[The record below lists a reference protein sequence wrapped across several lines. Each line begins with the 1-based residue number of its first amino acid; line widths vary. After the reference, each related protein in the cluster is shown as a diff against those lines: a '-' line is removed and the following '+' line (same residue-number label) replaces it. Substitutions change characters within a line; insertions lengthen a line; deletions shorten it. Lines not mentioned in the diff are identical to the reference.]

1 MKYPGRV
8 VFTNLL
14 HYTFGVGIILLLL
27 FIPTPSR
34 LGGTFRSDFT
44 SVALAIFLSYLII
57 SLFSGTLRNTLL
69 FGLAAFLFAVPV
81 AGLRSSGQSEQYII
95 GGIIPFSDARF
106 YYMDARRLLEGSQFM
121 TGAGRRPIFAAM
133 LSTFQWLTTQN
144 LYLTIGLLILVITLT
159 VYFAVREVHSAENAV
174 GAGFFLILIFFY
186 IRFLLGKTMS
196 EMAGLPLG
204 LLAFFFLCRS
214 SREKK
219 ELYYLIGLF
228 FLTLALN
235 ARAGAFFILPMLII
249 WSLLTFRTST
259 SNQLNW
265 RMFGLGILVVA
276 AGFALNLLMFN
287 ILSNPDNTPFG
298 NFSYTLYGLARGG
311 QSWTLIYE
319 EHPEISAMPSGQT
332 FAYVYDL
339 AFQSIR
345 SNPADLFKGMLNS
358 YATFFSLDDYYGSL
372 CWFGGSNTVGAAARL
387 GLYGLMAAGL
397 IVTLVKI
404 KDATRSLMAFAF
416 AGIILSVV
424 FLPPRDSNHMRVFA
438 ATFPFFAMIPAL
450 GLSYIYSLIPLK
462 KPLFPDNLPIS
473 PVFPGIMAV
482 LILVSIV
489 IVPLVLRYS
498 AQPPQLTQG
507 TCPEGSSSLSFR
519 VLPGNH
525 FNIHEQGSINQ
536 DWAPDLQKKNFV
548 KLAHDLPNWE
558 LFPVLTDID
567 QGQMLISDLNLNT
580 MKEMILI
587 ADRDKIK
594 AGSAVQSVC
603 AVHQDDLDL
612 KLYNVYIM
620 D

>member
-1 MKYPGRV
+1 MKNPGRV
-8 VFTNLL
+8 IFNNLI

-57 SLFSGTLRNTLL
+57 SLLPGALRNTLL

-81 AGLRSSGQSEQYII
+81 AGLWSSGQSEQYII

-133 LSTFQWLTTQN
+133 LSTLQWLTAQN

-159 VYFAVREVHSAENAV
+159 VYFAVREVHSTENAV
-174 GAGFFLILIFFY
+174 GAGFFLVLIFFY

-204 LLAFFFLCRS
+204 LLAFFFLYRS

-235 ARAGAFFILPMLII
+235 ARAGAFFILPMLVI
-249 WSLLTFRTST
+249 WSLLTFRTS
-259 SNQLNW
+259 NKLNW
-265 RMFGLGILVVA
+265 RILGLGILVVA
-276 AGFALNLLMFN
+276 AGFTLNLLMFT
-287 ILSNPDNTPFG
+287 ILSNPDNTPFV

-345 SNPADLFKGMLNS
+345 SNPGDLFKGMLNS

-372 CWFGGSNTVGAAARL
+372 CWFGGSNAVGAAARL

-397 IVTLVKI
+397 TVTLVKI
-404 KDATRSLMAFAF
+404 RDASRALTAMAF

-438 ATFPFFAMIPAL
+438 ATFPFFAMVPAL
-450 GLSYIYSLIPLK
+450 GLSYIFSLIPLK
-462 KPLFPDNLPIS
+462 KSLFPDNSLIS
-473 PVFPGIMAV
+473 PNFPGIIAA
-482 LILVSIV
+482 LLLVSMLF
-489 IVPLVLRYS
+489 VPLALRFS
-498 AQPPQLTQG
+498 VQPPELTQG

-525 FNIHEQGSINQ
+525 INIHEQGSINQ

-558 LFPVLTDID
+558 LFPVLTGID
-567 QGQMLISDLNLNT
+567 QGQMLVSDLNLNT

-594 AGSAVQSVC
+594 TGSAVQSVC
-603 AVHQDDLDL
+603 AVHQDDANL
-612 KLYNVYIM
+612 KVYNVYIM